1 MTISLEILSTN
12 ATVPATAFS
21 NLIAS
26 TTTTDKEVPALFMHE
41 QLRTGK
47 GMVKEVS
54 KKNIPLQFMFI
65 ISGRMIRQVGDIH
78 LKIIS

>member
-12 ATVPATAFS
+12 AIVPATAFS

-26 TTTTDKEVPALFMHE
+26 TTTTDKEVPAPFMHE

-54 KKNIPLQFMFI
+54 KKKYTFAIYILI
-65 ISGRMIRQVGDIH
+65 IY
-78 LKIIS
+78 LCYN